1 MINNIRP
8 SIIGGKNKKK
18 SFSLKYV
25 FILFIF
31 LILVISTYFIY
42 KYYSEK
48 ENNEEEKEESVVI
61 YDDKNIDENLQ
72 KRKYSDDIYGVY
84 KSNNSEKSDDEQ
96 KEYMYPSDLNI
107 ITETELDQMDI
118 DTINLIKE
126 EIFARHGKIFTE
138 ENLKNYF
145 SKKLWYTPNPNFA
158 PSLLTDTE
166 KENIKIIEDYLSKIE
181 SIDIDNEKP

>member
-42 KYYSEK
+42 KYYSKK
-48 ENNEEEKEESVVI
+48 ENNEEVKEESIVI

-72 KRKYSDDIYGVY
+72 KRKYSDDIYGIY

-96 KEYMYPSDLNI
+96 KEYMS
-107 ITETELDQMDI
+107 
-118 DTINLIKE
+118 
-126 EIFARHGKIFTE
+126 
-138 ENLKNYF
+138 
-145 SKKLWYTPNPNFA
+145 
-158 PSLLTDTE
+158 
-166 KENIKIIEDYLSKIE
+166 
-181 SIDIDNEKP
+181 